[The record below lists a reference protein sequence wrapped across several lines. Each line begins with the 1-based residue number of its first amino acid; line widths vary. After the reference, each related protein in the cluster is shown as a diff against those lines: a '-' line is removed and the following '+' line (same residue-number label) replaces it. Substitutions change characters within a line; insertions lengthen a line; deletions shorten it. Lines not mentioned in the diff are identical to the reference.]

1 MLFPV
6 LTVSNLDILPSTVL
20 EPLCV
25 ITVEAKN
32 IKIVIVNCNKEG
44 HPSISRDCS
53 TFLSKKIIIQ
63 NETLAV

>member
-6 LTVSNLDILPSTVL
+6 LTVNNLDILPSTVL

-44 HPSISRDCS
+44 HPSSSRDCS
-53 TFLSKKIIIQ
+53 TL
-63 NETLAV
+63 L